1 MHQYEIRIL
10 RNDGSTAIIAADLQL
25 DDDAAIRSARR
36 IARGRRFEVWRGMD
50 CIQPAAAPIQT
61 EPVKKT
67 L

>member
-10 RNDGSTAIIAADLQL
+10 RDDGSTAIIAADIQL
-25 DDDAAIRSARR
+25 NDDAAIRSARR

-50 CIQPAAAPIQT
+50 CIQPSAPPNQT
-61 EPVKKT
+61 ELVQKR

>member
-10 RNDGSTAIIAADLQL
+10 RDDGSTAIIAADLQL
-25 DDDAAIRSARR
+25 DDDAASRSALR

-50 CIQPAAAPIQT
+50 CIQSAAASIQT
-61 EPVKKT
+61 EPVKKR

>member
-10 RNDGSTAIIAADLQL
+10 RDDGSTAVIAADLQL
-25 DDDAAIRSARR
+25 DDDAAMRSARR

-50 CIQPAAAPIQT
+50 CIQPATASVQT
-61 EPVKKT
+61 EPVKKR